1 MSESPEVEKSMQN
14 PKGRTNLQKEQEA
27 QPDTTDPAEPT
38 KVASVEIS
46 PRGNQMR
53 NIGRTDTIGTA

>member
-14 PKGRTNLQKEQEA
+14 PKGRTNLQKEQET
-27 QPDTTDPAEPT
+27 QPDTKDPAQPT
-38 KVASVEIS
+38 KVASVEDS